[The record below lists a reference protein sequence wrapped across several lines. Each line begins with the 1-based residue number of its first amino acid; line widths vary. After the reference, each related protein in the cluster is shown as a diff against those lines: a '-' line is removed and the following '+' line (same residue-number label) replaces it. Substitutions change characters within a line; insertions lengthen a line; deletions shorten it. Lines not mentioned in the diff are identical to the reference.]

1 MSVHLGGT
9 VRRVL
14 YGFALGLC
22 SCAVGRAQVKAW
34 EEPMVIPTYEIG
46 APDPDPMFYAQDA
59 YQGAQKRIYPYP
71 VQDQLTHDRVDKTY
85 TALNL
90 ENEYITLIVLPEIGG
105 RLFAATDKTNGYD
118 FIYRQHVIKPA
129 LIGMLGA
136 WISGGIEWCAFHH
149 HRNTTFLPVDYTLAE
164 NADGSR
170 TIWFGETE
178 RRHRMRWLVG
188 LTLYPDK
195 SYVEATVKFFNRTP
209 QAHSILY
216 WANVAVRV
224 NDDYQIIFP
233 PSVQVATYHS
243 KIDFTPWPIG
253 RGRYRGS
260 EYTGLDISWWKN
272 SVEQNSFFAWNLRED
287 FMGGYDHGRQ
297 AGIVHVAD
305 HHLVCGAKLWEW
317 GTGPGGRAWDKI
329 LTDTDG
335 PYAELMVGAWSD
347 NQPDYSWIKPYE
359 TKVIKQYWY
368 PVRGIDGF
376 KNANLNA
383 AVNLELKPG
392 NTVAVGFHATSPR
405 IGRVELT
412 AGGKSLLGEEI
423 TISPDRPF
431 TREIAVPE
439 GTKAS
444 DLRAALRDRDGTVL
458 VSYQPVEREPVKELP
473 RPVTPPPKPQDIKT
487 TEELY
492 LTGLRVE
499 QIHSPSLDP
508 LSYYEE
514 ALKRDPGDVR
524 SNIML
529 GINCNKRGLYMDA
542 EKYLRKAIERLAAEY
557 TRPGNTEAYYQL
569 GLALRAQGKLDEAYE
584 TFYGATWDQAFV
596 SAAYHQLAE
605 LSCCRR
611 QFDKALEQIND
622 CLAANA
628 MDTRACCL
636 KAAILRQTGHAEERR
651 NEMAAVLKDDPLNF
665 RAANEL
671 ISANDALAGLHDGD
685 PLPAEPRAKLRRLMR
700 DDIQAY
706 LELAADY
713 MSCGMRENALEI
725 LSRPVEQKIPFVS
738 TYPLLHYYL
747 GYLCEQQGAKDEARR
762 HYAKASKMPSDYC
775 FPFRLEDLDVL
786 NAAIVADPSDAR
798 AHYYL
803 GNLLYELQPE
813 RAIPCWEKARELD
826 GGFAMVH
833 RNLGWAYHRVQK
845 NMAAAI
851 ESYEKA
857 IGCNRLD
864 PRLFYELDVLYEM
877 DNANPARRLKALEQN
892 HETVRRRQDALL
904 REIMVLVLTGNYD
917 WAIEYLANNRFHA
930 REGAESIRDVYADA
944 HLLKGLEFMKAKNP
958 AEALA
963 EFRKGGEYPEN
974 LAVGRPRHDRR
985 GPQVAYLMGTAEDAL
1000 GEAAKAKDCYGRAA
1014 DQQGVSDWPEARYY
1028 QALSLAKLGKERAA
1042 REAFAALVED
1052 GRKRL
1057 TRVEDTDFFAK
1068 FGEQETKRV
1077 RTADAYYAIGL
1088 GLLGQGEADS
1098 ARREFE
1104 QAVKLNASHVWAR
1117 YQLAGR

>member
-1 MSVHLGGT
+1 
-9 VRRVL
+9 
-14 YGFALGLC
+14 
-22 SCAVGRAQVKAW
+22 
-34 EEPMVIPTYEIG
+34 MVIPTYEIG

-71 VQDQLTHDRVDKTY
+71 VQDQLTHNRVDKTY

-90 ENEYITLIVLPEIGG
+90 ENEYIKLIVLPEIGG

-118 FIYRQHVIKPA
+118 FIYRQHVVKPA

-149 HRNTTFLPVDYTLAE
+149 HRNTTFMPVDYTLAE
-164 NADGSR
+164 NPDGSR

-188 LTLYPDK
+188 LALYPGK
-195 SYVEATVKFFNRTP
+195 SYVEATVKLFNRTP
-209 QAHSILY
+209 HPHSILY
-216 WANVAVRV
+216 WANVAVQA

-260 EYTGLDISWWKN
+260 DYTGLDISWWKN
-272 SVEQNSFFAWNLRED
+272 SVEQNSFFAWNLAED

-297 AGIVHVAD
+297 AGIVHVGD

-329 LTDTDG
+329 LTDADG

-376 KNANLNA
+376 KNANLHA

-392 NTVAVGFHATSPR
+392 NVVAVGFHATSPL
-405 IGRVELT
+405 IGSAELT

-431 TREIAVPE
+431 SREIRVRP
-439 GTKAS
+439 GMKAS
-444 DLRAALRDRDGTVL
+444 DLRATLRDRDGTAL
-458 VSYQPVEREPVKELP
+458 VSYQPFEREPVRELP
-473 RPVTPPPKPQDIKT
+473 RPVRPPPKPQDIKT

-499 QIHSPSLDP
+499 QIHNPSADP
-508 LSYYEE
+508 LSYYME
-514 ALKRDPGDVR
+514 ALKRDPGDTR

-529 GINCNKRGLYMDA
+529 GISCNKRGLYA
-542 EKYLRKAIERLAAEY
+542 EAEEHLRKAIERLAAEY

-569 GLALRAQGKLDEAYE
+569 GLALRAQNRPDEAYDS
-584 TFYGATWDQAFV
+584 FYRATWDQAFA

-605 LSCCRR
+605 LSCGRR
-611 QFDKALEQIND
+611 QFAKALEQINH
-622 CLAANA
+622 CLATNA
-628 MDTRACCL
+628 LDTRARVL
-636 KAAILRQTGHAEERR
+636 KSELCARSDPSERR
-651 NEMAAVLKDDPLNF
+651 NELIGVLAEDPLNF
-665 RAANEL
+665 WAANEL
-671 ISANDALAGLHDGD
+671 MSANDALAGLHDGD

-700 DDIQAY
+700 DDVQAY
-706 LELAADY
+706 LELATDY
-713 MSCGMRENALEI
+713 MSCGMREKALEV

-747 GYLCEQQGAKDEARR
+747 GHLCEQQGVKDDAHQ
-762 HYAKASKMPSDYC
+762 HYRQASQMPSDYC

-786 NAAIVADPSDAR
+786 NAAIAADPSDAR

-813 RAIPCWEKARELD
+813 RGIRCWEKARELD
-826 GGFAMVH
+826 GAFAMVH
-833 RNLGWAYHRVQK
+833 RNLGWAYHRVLK

-857 IGCNRLD
+857 VSCNRED
-864 PRLFYELDVLYEM
+864 PRLFYEMDVLYEM
-877 DNANPARRLKALEQN
+877 DNVDPGRRLKVLEEN
-892 HETVRRRQDALL
+892 HEVVRRRQDALL
-904 REIMVLVLTGNYD
+904 REIMVLVLTGNCD
-917 WAIEYLANNRFHA
+917 RAIEYLANNRFHA

-944 HLLKGLEFMKAKNP
+944 HLLRGLEHLRAKRP
-958 AEALA
+958 AEALV
-963 EFRKGGEYPEN
+963 EFQKASEYPEN
-974 LAVGRPRHDRR
+974 LAVARPRHDRR
-985 GPQVAYLMGTAEDAL
+985 GPQVAYLTGAAQEAL
-1000 GEAAKAKDCYGRAA
+1000 GQTAKARECHSQAA
-1014 DQQGVSDWPEARYY
+1014 DQQGALDWPEARYY
-1028 QALSLAKLGKERAA
+1028 KALSLVKLGQQEAA
-1042 REAFAALVED
+1042 RAVFSALVED
-1052 GRKRL
+1052 GRRRL
-1057 TRVEDTDFFAK
+1057 TRTEDADFFAK
-1068 FGEQETKRV
+1068 FGEQETKRM
-1077 RTADAYYAIGL
+1077 RMADAHYAIGL
-1088 GLLGQGEADS
+1088 GLLGQGEVHN
-1098 ARREFE
+1098 ARQEFE
-1104 QAVKLNASHVWAR
+1104 QAVRLNASHVWAR
-1117 YQLAGR
+1117 HYWAGG